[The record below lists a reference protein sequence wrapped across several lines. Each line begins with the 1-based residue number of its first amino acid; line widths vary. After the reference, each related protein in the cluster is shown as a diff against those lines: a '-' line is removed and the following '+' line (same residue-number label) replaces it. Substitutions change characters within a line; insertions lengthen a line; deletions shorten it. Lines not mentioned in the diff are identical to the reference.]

1 MDFILVILQE
11 IEECIGQV
19 SDFFSCVND
28 ELEDCLRKINDEV
41 SNQFNLTIDIERKT
55 LKETEDKII
64 GKLNLIHKLHCQLKS
79 LIVVKGYLNL
89 SFGEKSGELST
100 FYASFRLIFIRLIRE
115 SEYSTY

>member
-1 MDFILVILQE
+1 MILQE

-41 SNQFNLTIDIERKT
+41 SNQFNLTIDIERNT
-55 LKETEDKII
+55 LKETKEKII

-100 FYASFRLIFIRLIRE
+100 FYASFRLVLIRLIRE

>member
-1 MDFILVILQE
+1 MDFILMVLQE

-79 LIVVKGYLNL
+79 LIVVKDYLNL
-89 SFGEKSGELST
+89 SFGDKSGEFST
-100 FYASFRLIFIRLIRE
+100 FLCFFLF
-115 SEYSTY
+115 STYIS